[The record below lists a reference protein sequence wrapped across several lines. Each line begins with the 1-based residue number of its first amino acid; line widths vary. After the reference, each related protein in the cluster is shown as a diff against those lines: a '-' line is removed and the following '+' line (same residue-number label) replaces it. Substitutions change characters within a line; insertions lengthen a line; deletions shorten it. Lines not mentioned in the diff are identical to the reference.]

1 MSEGKLKYKCL
12 VLDHDDTVM
21 DSTRLIHHPAFLVY
35 LREVRPG
42 FTISL
47 WRSTFGS
54 TSTRAF

>member
-35 LREVRPG
+35 Q
-42 FTISL
+42 
-47 WRSTFGS
+47 RSTTRKDG
-54 TSTRAF
+54 TSGRWYSKS